1 MRGCDDTDLGADIMD
16 CVESFCHPNVWTEA
30 GHCFAHQGLV
40 WGTGGALCSKRAF
53 AKLQYRRLVLEME
66 L

>member
-1 MRGCDDTDLGADIMD
+1 MD